1 MRLSP
6 ADITKMKGRQRIST
20 LTCYDYSFAR
30 QLDGAVDIILVGDS
44 LGNVVLGLDS
54 TRGVTLEDMLRH
66 TQAVS
71 RGVSSSLIVSD
82 LPYRSYNTTRQAVA
96 NAIKLVSAGAQA
108 VKPEGRPEIVRALCK
123 AGIPI
128 MGHVGLLPQTA
139 SKWGVQ
145 GKDQKAADD
154 IIALAKD
161 ITDAGAFS
169 LVIECVP
176 TGLAKDITQSVDIPT
191 IGIGAGPHCDG
202 QVLVLYDMLGLF
214 GDFTPK
220 FVHRYANL
228 DQAVKSAVGDYTREV
243 RSGSFPSKKHSF

>member
-6 ADITKMKGRQRIST
+6 AEITKMKGRQRVST
-20 LTCYDYSFAR
+20 LTCYDYSFAK
-30 QLDGAVDIILVGDS
+30 QLDGLVDVILVGDS

-54 TRGVTLEDMLRH
+54 TRGVSLDDMLRH
-66 TQAVS
+66 TEAVS
-71 RGVSSSLIVSD
+71 RGVSTSLVVSD
-82 LPYRSYNTTRQAVA
+82 LSYRSYNTARQAVA
-96 NAIKLVSAGAQA
+96 NAKKLVGAGAQA

-123 AGIPI
+123 AGIPV

-145 GKDQKAADD
+145 GKDKKTADD
-154 IIALAKD
+154 IIALAHE
-161 ITDAGAFS
+161 IADAGAFS

-176 TGLAKDITQSVDIPT
+176 AELAKDITQCIGIPT

-220 FVHRYANL
+220 FVQRYADL
-228 DQAVKSAVGDYTREV
+228 GQAVKSAVGDYTSEV
-243 RSGSFPSKKHSF
+243 RSGRFPSKKHSF

>member
-6 ADITKMKGRQRIST
+6 AEITKMKGSRRIST
-20 LTCYDYSFAR
+20 LTCYDYSFAK
-30 QLDGAVDIILVGDS
+30 QLDGIVDIILVGDS

-54 TRGVTLEDMLRH
+54 TQGVTINDMLRH
-66 TQAVS
+66 TEAVS
-71 RGVSSSLIVSD
+71 RGVSRSMVVSD
-82 LPYRSYNTTRQAVA
+82 LSYKSYKTTRQAVA
-96 NAIKLVSAGAQA
+96 NAKKLLHAGAQA

-123 AGIPI
+123 AGIPV

-139 SKWGVQ
+139 SKWGVT
-145 GKDQKAADD
+145 GKDQKTARE
-154 IIALAKD
+154 IIALAHE
-161 ITDAGAFS
+161 IADAGAFS

-176 TGLAKDITQSVDIPT
+176 AVLAKDVTRSVVIPT

-220 FVHRYANL
+220 FVNRYAEL
-228 DQAVKSAVGDYTREV
+228 GQAVKCAVGDYTRDV
-243 RSGSFPSKKHSF
+243 RSGRFPSKKHSF